1 MQSLNSLLRHT
12 DNTNWLFLTVS
23 IALWIPT
30 TTNARPHFITSHNT
44 PQELLPTSSNSNSIQ
59 NASVPVVSKPS
70 ITMADPPLGRDIS
83 IGPCIWT
90 VDRKC
95 PDRDILFY
103 LYTRKNPKDRQFVHI
118 DESLKKS
125 NLTSSHFNKLHPT
138 KIIIHG
144 YNSDMFLHPLQLM
157 KDDWSKLSL
166 SPCYMSAVYN
176 TRHTGACVAKLVERI
191 LDTGASDIHVIG
203 FSLGAQLTNYIA
215 RNLGS
220 FLLPRITGIVKL
232 FHPLGL
238 DPAMP
243 LFITASAAHKLDPS
257 DAAYVDVIHTNAIV
271 QGKLERCGHADFYM
285 NGGIMQ
291 PGCYNSTMNAF
302 ACSHQ
307 RAPAYYLES
316 IRSPQGFWG
325 WPCSSYLTYILGMCP
340 PNDYLVE
347 AGEHVKPSTRGLFI
361 IKTKEAFPFALGKG
375 VDVLSLKDW
384 WKKNKSTNESN
395 IKFEIPSQKVEPLQ
409 KFIDQWGKLDSTFN
423 NLQEHETESPYDFMW
438 THVDDS
444 NIADKPSVSIEEED
458 IKDLNKS
465 PTHEKQLKINLDEY
479 RENLTSGFIDSS
491 IFSVPILTSA
501 LEFHHTDGIL

>member
-1 MQSLNSLLRHT
+1 MHFLNSHCHI
-12 DNTNWLFLTVS
+12 DCCINSLFLTFSFALCVS
-23 IALWIPT
+23 R
-30 TTNARPHFITSHNT
+30 TTNAMPYFSSSQNNSL
-44 PQELLPTSSNSNSIQ
+44 ELLPSTINNLK
-59 NASVPVVSKPS
+59 NASDHIIPKVSNT
-70 ITMADPPLGRDIS
+70 IEQPPIGRDIT

-118 DESLKKS
+118 DGTLKKS
-125 NLTSSHFNKLHPT
+125 NLTLSYFNKLHPT

-157 KDDWSKLSL
+157 KDEYMAIGHHNIFYVDWSKLSL

-220 FLLPRITGIVKL
+220 FLLPRIT
-232 FHPLGL
+232 GL

-316 IRSPQGFWG
+316 IRSSQGFWG

-340 PNDYLVE
+340 PTDYLVE

-361 IKTKEAFPFALGKG
+361 IKTKDVFPFALGKG
-375 VDVLSLKDW
+375 IDILSLKEW
-384 WKKNKSTNESN
+384 WKKNKTINEFTL
-395 IKFEIPSQKVEPLQ
+395 KFETPVRKVEPLQ
-409 KFIDQWGKLDSTFN
+409 KYVDQWGKLDSTFN
-423 NLQEHETESPYDFMW
+423 NLQEHETENPYDITW
-438 THVDDS
+438 THLDDS
-444 NIADKPSVSIEEED
+444 NTSEKPNISVEEED
-458 IKDLNKS
+458 VKNLSNTTS
-465 PTHEKQLKINLDEY
+465 YEQINQSMNWDEY
-479 RENLTSGFIDSS
+479 RENLTSGFIESS
-491 IFSVPILTSA
+491 IFSVPVVS
-501 LEFHHTDGIL
+501 